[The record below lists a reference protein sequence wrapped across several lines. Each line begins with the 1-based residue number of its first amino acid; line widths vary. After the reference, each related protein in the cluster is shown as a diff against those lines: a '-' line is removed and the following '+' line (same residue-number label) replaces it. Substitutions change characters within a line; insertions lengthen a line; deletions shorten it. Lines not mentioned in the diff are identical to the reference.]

1 MNQQNIAQTEK
12 VLTAA
17 STETATSTK
26 AASSFAVQPGIWLQA
41 GISTEQE
48 AHFHVFGPVGIS
60 LSRGVAEFAPG
71 GLLSTGT
78 YYNVFNYGKWK
89 RVCGNLPLELQ
100 LQGSGRFQL
109 TVFQADRHKS
119 WHKIVS
125 EIVTLDGLHRHP
137 VVIDEDTPEESLLF
151 FDLMALQD
159 GELEDFAWATT
170 AEPVRTPDLML
181 SVTTFKREAEV
192 EDTISRF
199 RQFISDSELS
209 EHIRMTVVDNGNSL
223 KVEDGGGVEII
234 ANENLG
240 GAGGFT
246 RGLLRAREIGAS
258 HCLFMD
264 DDASIQMEALS
275 RTWWLLAYAKDPR
288 TAVAGAM
295 INASHRWQIWENGA
309 EFDLGCKPRY
319 HGLDLRNRDEVF
331 KMEYETTL
339 PAPEDL
345 YAGWW
350 FFAFPVAQVEHLP
363 FPFFVRGDDVS
374 FSLVN
379 DFDIVSLPGVA
390 SVQEN
395 FTDKASP
402 MTWYLDFRSHLVHH
416 LSLPEKQ
423 RSWIEIQQMV
433 FSFYKRNV
441 MRFHYDT
448 LSAIN
453 LAFEDVLRGP
463 KFFDKNADMA
473 RRRAD
478 LKALTREEAWKP
490 VVERPEE
497 LHSEKSR
504 ASRAVLLATLN
515 GHLLPMGKDSDAEL
529 TLSSPFRD
537 DHHKVYGAKQITY
550 LNGDQS
556 QAYVVRRNQKKFWRE
571 TIRLV
576 RNTMRLRSTYENNV
590 RVWRDGY
597 DQLTSE
603 TYWSGKL
610 NLGAYRGRP

>member
-1 MNQQNIAQTEK
+1 MTLPATFELEQTEGPDM
-12 VLTAA
+12 AD
-17 STETATSTK
+17 STK
-26 AASSFAVQPGIWLQA
+26 TYPVQPGIWLQA

-48 AHFHVFGPVGIS
+48 AHFHVYGPVGIS
-60 LSRGVAEFAPG
+60 LSRGAAEFAPG

-89 RVCGNLPLELQ
+89 RICGDIPLELQ
-100 LQGSGRFQL
+100 LKGKGHFQL

-119 WHKIVS
+119 WHKLVS
-125 EIVTLDGLHRHP
+125 EVVTLDGMYRHP
-137 VVIDEDTPEESLLF
+137 VLVDEETPEESLLF

-170 AEPVRTPDLML
+170 AKPVRTPELML

-199 RQFISDSELS
+199 REFLVDSAIK
-209 EHIRMTVVDNGNSL
+209 EHISMTVVDNGNSL
-223 KVEDGGGVEII
+223 KVEDGGGVEVIP
-234 ANENLG
+234 NENLG

-246 RGLLRAREIGAS
+246 RGLLRAREIGAT

-275 RTWWLLAYAKDPR
+275 RTWWLLAYARDSR

-319 HGLDLRNRDEVF
+319 HGLDLRSRDAVF
-331 KMEYETTL
+331 EMEYETTI

-350 FFAFPVAQVEHLP
+350 FFAFPLDKVEHLP

-423 RSWIEIQQMV
+423 RSWIELQQMV
-433 FSFYKRNV
+433 LSFYQRNV

-463 KFFDKNADMA
+463 KFFDKHADMA
-473 RRRAD
+473 RRRSD
-478 LKALTREEAWKP
+478 LKALTKQEAWKP

-497 LHSEKSR
+497 LHGEKSR
-504 ASRAVLLATLN
+504 LARALLLASLN
-515 GHLLPMGKDSDAEL
+515 GHLLPMGKEGDADL

-537 DHHKVYGAKQITY
+537 DYHKVYGAKQITY

-556 QAYVVRRNQKKFWRE
+556 SAYVVRRSQKKFWRE
-571 TIRLV
+571 TARLV
-576 RNTMRLRSTYENNV
+576 RNTMRLRATYEENL
-590 RVWRDGY
+590 RLWRDGY
-597 DQLTSE
+597 DQLTSDA
-603 TYWSGKL
+603 YWTEKL
-610 NLGAYRGRP
+610 NLLGDGTQNR

>member
-1 MNQQNIAQTEK
+1 
-12 VLTAA
+12 
-17 STETATSTK
+17 
-26 AASSFAVQPGIWLQA
+26 
-41 GISTEQE
+41 
-48 AHFHVFGPVGIS
+48 
-60 LSRGVAEFAPG
+60 
-71 GLLSTGT
+71 
-78 YYNVFNYGKWK
+78 
-89 RVCGNLPLELQ
+89 
-100 LQGSGRFQL
+100 
-109 TVFQADRHKS
+109 
-119 WHKIVS
+119 
-125 EIVTLDGLHRHP
+125 
-137 VVIDEDTPEESLLF
+137 
-151 FDLMALQD
+151 
-159 GELEDFAWATT
+159 
-170 AEPVRTPDLML
+170 ML
-181 SVTTFKREAEV
+181 SVTTFRREAEV
-192 EDTISRF
+192 EDTITRF
-199 RQFISDSELS
+199 REFLADSELN
-209 EHIRMTVVDNGNSL
+209 EHISMTVVDNGNSL
-223 KVEDGGGVEII
+223 AIENGGGVEII
-234 ANENLG
+234 PNENLG

-246 RGLLRAREIGAS
+246 RGLLRAREIGAT

-275 RTWWLLAYAKDPR
+275 RTWWLLAYAQDSR
-288 TAVAGAM
+288 TAVAGSM
-295 INASHRWQIWENGA
+295 INASHRWQLWENGA

-331 KMEYETTL
+331 RMEYETTL
-339 PAPEDL
+339 PASEDL

-379 DFDIVSLPGVA
+379 DFDIVSLPGVV

-423 RSWIEIQQMV
+423 RSWIELQQMV
-433 FSFYKRNV
+433 LSFYKRNV
-441 MRFHYDT
+441 LRFHYDT

-478 LKALTREEAWKP
+478 LKALTMDEAWKP

-497 LHSEKSR
+497 LHSDKSR
-504 ASRAVLLATLN
+504 AVRALLLATLN
-515 GHLLPMGKDSDAEL
+515 GHLLPLGKDSDGEL

-537 DHHKVYGAKQITY
+537 DHHKAYGAKQITS

-556 QAYVVRRNQKKFWRE
+556 QAYDVRRSQKKFWRK
-571 TIRLV
+571 TVRLL
-576 RNTMRLRSTYENNV
+576 RNTLRLRSTYEENV
-590 RVWRDGY
+590 RLWRDGY
-597 DQLTSE
+597 DQLTSDS
-603 TYWSGKL
+603 YWKTKL
-610 NLGAYRGRP
+610 KLGSVDANRK

>member
-1 MNQQNIAQTEK
+1 MS
-12 VLTAA
+12 AA
-17 STETATSTK
+17 LDPLS
-26 AASSFAVQPGIWLQA
+26 
-41 GISTEQE
+41 
-48 AHFHVFGPVGIS
+48 IS

-71 GLLSTGT
+71 GLLSTST
-78 YYNVFNYGKWK
+78 YYNVFNYGKW
-89 RVCGNLPLELQ
+89 RRMCGNLPLELQ
-100 LQGSGRFQL
+100 LKGHGKYQL
-109 TVFQADRHKS
+109 NVFQADRHKS

-125 EIVTLDGLHRHP
+125 EVDTLDGTYRQP
-137 VVIDEDTPEESLLF
+137 VVIDESTSDESLLF
-151 FDLMALQD
+151 FDLMALKD

-170 AEPVRTPDLML
+170 ATPVRTPELML
-181 SVTTFKREAEV
+181 SVTTFRREAEV
-192 EDTISRF
+192 ENTISRF
-199 RQFISDSELS
+199 REFRATSEIK
-209 EHIRMTVVDNGNSL
+209 EHISMAVVDNGNSL
-223 KVEDGGGVEII
+223 KVDDGEGVEVI

-246 RGLLRAREIGAS
+246 PGLLRAREIGAT

-275 RTWWLLAYAKDPR
+275 RTWWLLAFAKDPR
-288 TAVAGAM
+288 TAVAGSM
-295 INASHRWQIWENGA
+295 INGSHRWQIWENGA
-309 EFDLGCKPRY
+309 EFELGCKPRY
-319 HGLDLRNRDEVF
+319 HGLDLRSRDAVF
-331 KMEYETTL
+331 NMEYETTA

-350 FFAFPVAQVEHLP
+350 FFDFPIDQVQHLP
-363 FPFFVRGDDVS
+363 FPFFVRGDDIS

-423 RSWIEIQQMV
+423 RSWLELQQMV
-433 FSFYKRNV
+433 ASFYMRNV

-463 KFFDKNADMA
+463 KFFDKHADMA

-478 LKALTREEAWKP
+478 LKALTKDEAWKP
-490 VVERPEE
+490 VQERQSE
-497 LHSEKSR
+497 LHGEKPRYSR
-504 ASRAVLLATLN
+504 GLLLATLN
-515 GHLLPMGKDSDAEL
+515 GHLLPLGKEADANL

-537 DHHKVYGAKQITY
+537 DYRKVYGAKEITY

-556 QAYVVRRNQKKFWRE
+556 SAYVVRRNQKKFWRE
-571 TIRLV
+571 SLRLV
-576 RNTMRLRSTYENNV
+576 RNTMRLRSAYDENI
-590 RVWRDGY
+590 RLWRDGH
-597 DQLTSE
+597 DQLTSDS
-603 TYWSGKL
+603 YWTDKL
-610 NLGAYRGRP
+610 NLESRHTTK